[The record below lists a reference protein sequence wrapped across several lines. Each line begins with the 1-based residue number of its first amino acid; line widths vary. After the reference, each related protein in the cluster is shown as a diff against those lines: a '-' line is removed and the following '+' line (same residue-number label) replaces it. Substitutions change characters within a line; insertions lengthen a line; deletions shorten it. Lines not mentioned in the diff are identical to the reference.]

1 MAKVSSWAGREDED
15 GEDEKYIKKSS
26 RLSERGNGP
35 AAAAAAAPACC
46 HHQGAQNAAEVQP
59 STSQQRGRE
68 CVSASLRKEVRTEEE
83 EVG

>member
-35 AAAAAAAPACC
+35 AAAAAAPACC

-68 CVSASLRKEVRTEEE
+68 CVSASVRKEVRTEEE